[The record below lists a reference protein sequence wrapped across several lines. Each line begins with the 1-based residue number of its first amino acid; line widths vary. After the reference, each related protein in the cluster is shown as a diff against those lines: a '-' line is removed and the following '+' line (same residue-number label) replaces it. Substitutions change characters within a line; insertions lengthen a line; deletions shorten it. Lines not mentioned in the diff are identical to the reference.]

1 MSEDQF
7 NSVSDRIYQ
16 LEQSDLRRNIKNRA
30 QFIIQFF
37 LLLVVI
43 LGIGYYFYQRLD
55 SDIQK
60 VATAQAL
67 HFSKHTDSKLS
78 AKKMAAQIVDQIEN
92 NEQVRTTIK
101 KVVADDLQR
110 TTLKTPLT
118 EEVAE
123 KPAIENSDALKTDP
137 KQVADDSPPKTDSE
151 QVADDS
157 PPKTDSE
164 QVADDSPQKTDSEQV
179 VDDSSKKEETVPKVA
194 KDFKAASKFEAQGFT
209 YLLSGEFDKAITAF
223 NKAEISFPSYH
234 QVYEISRLL
243 RKEKADLDNPEKR
256 RQIYLQIVNE
266 MSYGAP
272 SEMLEQLKKLAS
284 EDGIAIKTDG

>member
-67 HFSKHTDSKLS
+67 HFSKLTDRKLS

-123 KPAIENSDALKTDP
+123 KPVIENSDALKTDP
-137 KQVADDSPPKTDSE
+137 K

>member
-55 SDIQK
+55 SDIQE
-60 VATAQAL
+60 VATAQAI
-67 HFSKHTDSKLS
+67 HFSKLTDSKLS
-78 AKKMAAQIVDQIEN
+78 TEKIAAQIVDQIEN

-110 TTLKTPLT
+110 TTLETPLT

-123 KPAIENSDALKTDP
+123 KPVIETSDALKTDS
-137 KQVADDSPPKTDSE
+137 KQVADDSPPKTAPE

-157 PPKTDSE
+157 PPKT
-164 QVADDSPQKTDSEQV
+164 APEQV
-179 VDDSSKKEETVPKVA
+179 VDDSPKKEETAPKVA
-194 KDFKAASKFEAQGFT
+194 KDFKAASKFEAQGFA